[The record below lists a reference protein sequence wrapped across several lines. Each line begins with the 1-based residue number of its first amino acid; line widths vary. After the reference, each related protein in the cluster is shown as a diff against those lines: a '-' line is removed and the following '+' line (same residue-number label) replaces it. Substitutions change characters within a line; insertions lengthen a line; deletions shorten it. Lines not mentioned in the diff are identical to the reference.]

1 MGSTRIFI
9 EWSLSRLY
17 LRFPSLITS
26 DFLSAR
32 ILYRNVS
39 ASLIISML
47 TIALNMVKR
56 MPEKELF
63 LSKMTN
69 LTLPLLAHNNQT
81 VRMHAIHAFKEFEGQ
96 KIIFNLES

>member
-17 LRFPSLITS
+17 LRFPSLISTE
-26 DFLSAR
+26 FLPNR

-47 TIALNMVKR
+47 SISLNMRKRISVK
-56 MPEKELF
+56 EDF
-63 LSKMTN
+63 LPKMTN

-81 VRMHAIHAFKEFEGQ
+81 VRMHAIHAFKEFERQ
-96 KIIFNLES
+96 KVIYDFEA